1 MNKKGEKFGDNK
13 GEKLFKW
20 MLAHIEHSLI
30 FVLCF
35 GLKAYFHAW
44 KREKILFVRA
54 FLMNKKGDKFG
65 E

>member
-35 GLKAYFHAW
+35 GLKAYFHASP
-44 KREKILFVRA
+44 ISH
-54 FLMNKKGDKFG
+54 
-65 E
+65 